1 MTFPLLTHQMR
12 NSRLASAYQ
21 ASRTRY
27 LYRCIK
33 VLMKRR
39 LPIEPRLGTYFKNFV
54 VKNGRMSLAYS
65 HLTDPRLIHSTFRA
79 SANG

>member
-1 MTFPLLTHQMR
+1 MTFQRLTYPVKG
-12 NSRLASAYQ
+12 NRLASAYQ
-21 ASRTRY
+21 APPHTCVN
-27 LYRCIK
+27 RCIK

>member
-1 MTFPLLTHQMR
+1 
-12 NSRLASAYQ
+12 
-21 ASRTRY
+21 
-27 LYRCIK
+27 
-33 VLMKRR
+33 MKRR